1 MDSATLPVSTCIPRS
16 VVRSFPGPSGSAFSR
31 IHFLLPATRADP
43 SCPQP
48 GQLCRAL
55 KGNTVST
62 KTTTRP
68 PDTRA
73 VRRRVSLTDRIALR
87 VGMSLIIWSR
97 RTRTVRP
104 SLDHAT
110 VARLERE
117 RRQRELDWLTQVAA
131 LRMWR

>member
-1 MDSATLPVSTCIPRS
+1 M
-16 VVRSFPGPSGSAFSR
+16 
-31 IHFLLPATRADP
+31 
-43 SCPQP
+43 
-48 GQLCRAL
+48 
-55 KGNTVST
+55 ST

-87 VGMSLIIWSR
+87 VGVSLIIWSR

-104 SLDHAT
+104 SLDRAT